1 MRDRF
6 DPPSEGQSFASPFRL
21 LGCGRCND
29 CLGATFSKC
38 DCNAQEGCWNGGSIL
53 ALASVLA
60 VEQIFQ
66 FLLQVSRS
74 IILFC
79 SFERIHGRSV
89 VFSESRQELGRCAG
103 RVELYSSDIRGQG
116 HCSNHVEGLGRFPG
130 LLKRGNGSRGEIL
143 QEHH

>member
-1 MRDRF
+1 MEVASLRWLLFWLLNRF
-6 DPPSEGQSFASPFRL
+6 SSSFAR
-21 LGCGRCND
+21 
-29 CLGATFSKC
+29 
-38 DCNAQEGCWNGGSIL
+38 GST
-53 ALASVLA
+53 
-60 VEQIFQ
+60 
-66 FLLQVSRS
+66 
-74 IILFC
+74 ILFG